1 MEIILILRNHNSYNG
16 MMKNLL
22 SVLMIFSMSV
32 VSDDTKDIS
41 YIYSYDNTNQIVMN
55 IEAALARAQASQGI
69 IPEWAA
75 EEITKKAEVRYMPK
89 TEVDAEN
96 EFVRHRLVSRLNVWK
111 RSLDN
116 GAEEYLH
123 YGATTVDI
131 FDTVLVL
138 QIKASLGILIDDLIE
153 IENLLLKLTK
163 DNIETYMA
171 GRTIGQHAL
180 PITFGKKTSTWLAE
194 NRRNI
199 ERLKAVEEK
208 INRSVILKGAVGT
221 YLGLGPKG
229 IETELLMSQ
238 ELGLGTP
245 YIADWHG
252 VRDVFAEYALTLALI
267 SKSFGRIGEELTL
280 LQMTEIGETLE
291 NLGFKA
297 IGSSTM
303 PHKKNPRGPGNLVN
317 FSRII
322 PRQSEIILDD
332 MVNSFERDQP
342 RSDETLKDISITAEL
357 MTNTAIRLL
366 NELEVNKDVMRK
378 NLNIT
383 NGLILSQR
391 VTYFLADIIGKDTAE
406 SMIHDIAMK
415 AIAENISLS
424 DAIKNDKIASQYFT
438 DQDLKNLLD
447 PETYIGLAIEQV
459 EIIINQI
466 ESNRLD

>member
-1 MEIILILRNHNSYNG
+1 

-22 SVLMIFSMSV
+22 SVLLIFSMSV
-32 VSDDTKDIS
+32 VTDETKDIA

-89 TEVDAEN
+89 TEIDAEN
-96 EFVRHRLVSRLNVWK
+96 EFVRHRLVSRLNVRK
-111 RSLDN
+111 RSLDY

-138 QIKASLGILIDDLIE
+138 QIKASLRILIDDLIE

-267 SKSFGRIGEELTL
+267 SKSFGRIGDELTL

-357 MTNTAIRLL
+357 MTNTAIRLF

-406 SMIHDIAMK
+406 SMIHEIAMK

-459 EIIINQI
+459 KIIINQI
-466 ESNRLD
+466 ESNKLD

>member
-1 MEIILILRNHNSYNG
+1 
-16 MMKNLL
+16 MMKNVLPILL
-22 SVLMIFSMSV
+22 IFSISV
-32 VSDDTKDIS
+32 TSDDKEDIA

-138 QIKASLGILIDDLIE
+138 QIKGSLGILIDDLIE

-267 SKSFGRIGEELTL
+267 SKSFGRIGDELTL

-366 NELEVNKDVMRK
+366 NELEVNKDVMRE

>member
-1 MEIILILRNHNSYNG
+1 

-22 SVLMIFSMSV
+22 SVLLIFSMSV
-32 VSDDTKDIS
+32 VTDETKDIA

-111 RSLDN
+111 RSLEN

-138 QIKASLGILIDDLIE
+138 QIKASLGILIHDLIE

-267 SKSFGRIGEELTL
+267 SKSFGRIGDELTL

>member
-1 MEIILILRNHNSYNG
+1 

-22 SVLMIFSMSV
+22 SVLLIFSMSV
-32 VSDDTKDIS
+32 VTDETKDIA

-55 IEAALARAQASQGI
+55 IEAALSRAQASQGI

-89 TEVDAEN
+89 TEVDVEN

-267 SKSFGRIGEELTL
+267 SKSFGRIGDELTL

-415 AIAENISLS
+415 AITENISLS

>member
-1 MEIILILRNHNSYNG
+1 

-22 SVLMIFSMSV
+22 SVLLIFSMSV
-32 VSDDTKDIS
+32 VTDETKDIA

-267 SKSFGRIGEELTL
+267 SKSFGRIGDELTL

-406 SMIHDIAMK
+406 SMIHYIAMK

-424 DAIKNDKIASQYFT
+424 DAIKNDKTASQYFT

>member
-1 MEIILILRNHNSYNG
+1 

-22 SVLMIFSMSV
+22 SVLLIFSMYV
-32 VSDDTKDIS
+32 VSDDTKDIA

-111 RSLDN
+111 RSLEN

-138 QIKASLGILIDDLIE
+138 QIKASLRILIDDLIE

-229 IETELLMSQ
+229 IETEMLMSQ

-267 SKSFGRIGEELTL
+267 SKSFGRIGDELTL

-415 AIAENISLS
+415 AITENISLS

>member
-1 MEIILILRNHNSYNG
+1 

-22 SVLMIFSMSV
+22 SVLLIFSMSV
-32 VSDDTKDIS
+32 VTDETKDIA

-267 SKSFGRIGEELTL
+267 SKSFGRIGDELTL

-342 RSDETLKDISITAEL
+342 RSDETLKDISISAEL
-357 MTNTAIRLL
+357 MTNTAIRLF

-424 DAIKNDKIASQYFT
+424 DAIKNDKTASQYFT

-459 EIIINQI
+459 KIIINQI
-466 ESNRLD
+466 ESNKLD

>member
-1 MEIILILRNHNSYNG
+1 

-22 SVLMIFSMSV
+22 SVLLIFSMSV
-32 VSDDTKDIS
+32 VTDETKDIA

-69 IPEWAA
+69 IPKWAA

-89 TEVDAEN
+89 TEVDTEN

-267 SKSFGRIGEELTL
+267 SKSFGRIGDELTL

-466 ESNRLD
+466 ESNKLD

>member
-1 MEIILILRNHNSYNG
+1 

-22 SVLMIFSMSV
+22 SVLLIFSMSV
-32 VSDDTKDIS
+32 VTDETKDIA

-138 QIKASLGILIDDLIE
+138 QIKASLRILIHDLIE

-267 SKSFGRIGEELTL
+267 SKSFGRIGDELTL

-459 EIIINQI
+459 EIIITQI
-466 ESNRLD
+466 ESNKLD

>member
-1 MEIILILRNHNSYNG
+1 
-16 MMKNLL
+16 MMKNVLPILL
-22 SVLMIFSMSV
+22 IFSISV
-32 VSDDTKDIS
+32 TSDDKEDIA

-111 RSLDN
+111 KSLDN

-138 QIKASLGILIDDLIE
+138 QIKASLGILINDLIE
-153 IENLLLKLTK
+153 IEDLLLKLTK

-267 SKSFGRIGEELTL
+267 SKSFGRIGDELTL

-317 FSRII
+317 ISRII

-357 MTNTAIRLL
+357 MTNTAIRLF

-466 ESNRLD
+466 ESSRLD

>member
-1 MEIILILRNHNSYNG
+1 

-22 SVLMIFSMSV
+22 SVLLIFSMSV
-32 VSDDTKDIS
+32 VTDETKDIA

-111 RSLDN
+111 RSLEN

-267 SKSFGRIGEELTL
+267 SKSFGRIGDELTL

-342 RSDETLKDISITAEL
+342 RSDETLKDISINAEL

>member
-1 MEIILILRNHNSYNG
+1 

-22 SVLMIFSMSV
+22 SVLLIFSMSV
-32 VSDDTKDIS
+32 VTDETKDIA
-41 YIYSYDNTNQIVMN
+41 YVYSYDNTNQIVMN

-267 SKSFGRIGEELTL
+267 SKSFGRIGDELTL

>member
-1 MEIILILRNHNSYNG
+1 

-22 SVLMIFSMSV
+22 SVLLIFSMSV
-32 VSDDTKDIS
+32 VTDETKDIA

-138 QIKASLGILIDDLIE
+138 QIKASLRILIHDLIE

-267 SKSFGRIGEELTL
+267 SKSFGRIGDELTL

-366 NELEVNKDVMRK
+366 NELEVNKDVMRE

-424 DAIKNDKIASQYFT
+424 DAIKNDKIASQYFS

>member
-1 MEIILILRNHNSYNG
+1 

-22 SVLMIFSMSV
+22 SVLLIFSMSV
-32 VSDDTKDIS
+32 VTDETKDIA
-41 YIYSYDNTNQIVMN
+41 YIFSYDNTNQIVMN

-138 QIKASLGILIDDLIE
+138 QIKASLRILIDDLIE

-267 SKSFGRIGEELTL
+267 SKSFGRIGDELTL

>member
-1 MEIILILRNHNSYNG
+1 

-22 SVLMIFSMSV
+22 SVLLIFSMSV
-32 VSDDTKDIS
+32 VTDETKDIA

-138 QIKASLGILIDDLIE
+138 QIKASLRILIDDLIE

-267 SKSFGRIGEELTL
+267 SKSFGRIGDELTL

-322 PRQSEIILDD
+322 PRQTEIILDD

-342 RSDETLKDISITAEL
+342 RSDEPLKDISITAEL

-424 DAIKNDKIASQYFT
+424 DAIKNDKTASQYFT

>member
-1 MEIILILRNHNSYNG
+1 

-22 SVLMIFSMSV
+22 SVLLIFSMSV
-32 VSDDTKDIS
+32 VSDETKDIA
-41 YIYSYDNTNQIVMN
+41 YVYSYDNTNQIVMN

-111 RSLDN
+111 RSLDD

-267 SKSFGRIGEELTL
+267 SKSFGRIGDELTL

-466 ESNRLD
+466 ESSRLD

>member
-1 MEIILILRNHNSYNG
+1 

-22 SVLMIFSMSV
+22 SVLLIFSMSV
-32 VSDDTKDIS
+32 VTDETKDIA

-111 RSLDN
+111 RSLEN

-138 QIKASLGILIDDLIE
+138 QIKASLGILINDLIE

-199 ERLKAVEEK
+199 ERLKTVEEK

-267 SKSFGRIGEELTL
+267 SKSFGRIGDELTL

-447 PETYIGLAIEQV
+447 PETYIGLAVEQV
-459 EIIINQI
+459 KIIINQI
-466 ESNRLD
+466 ESNKLD

>member
-1 MEIILILRNHNSYNG
+1 
-16 MMKNLL
+16 MMKKLL

-96 EFVRHRLVSRLNVWK
+96 DFVRHRLVSRLNVWK
-111 RSLDN
+111 RSLDD

-267 SKSFGRIGEELTL
+267 SKSFGRIGDELTL

-415 AIAENISLS
+415 AITENISLS

>member
-1 MEIILILRNHNSYNG
+1 

-22 SVLMIFSMSV
+22 SVLLIFSMSV
-32 VSDDTKDIS
+32 VTDETKDIA

-69 IPEWAA
+69 IPGWAA

-267 SKSFGRIGEELTL
+267 SKSFGRIGDELTL

-424 DAIKNDKIASQYFT
+424 DAIKNDKVASQYFT

-459 EIIINQI
+459 KIIVNQI
-466 ESNRLD
+466 ESNKLD

>member
-1 MEIILILRNHNSYNG
+1 

-22 SVLMIFSMSV
+22 SVLLIFSMSV
-32 VSDDTKDIS
+32 VSDDTKEIA

-89 TEVDAEN
+89 SEVDAEN

-111 RSLDN
+111 RFLDN

-153 IENLLLKLTK
+153 IEDLLLKLTK
-163 DNIETYMA
+163 DNIATYMA

-267 SKSFGRIGEELTL
+267 SKSFGRIGDELTL

-466 ESNRLD
+466 ESNR

>member
-1 MEIILILRNHNSYNG
+1 

-22 SVLMIFSMSV
+22 SVLLIFSMSV
-32 VSDDTKDIS
+32 VTDETKDIA

-111 RSLDN
+111 RSLEN

-267 SKSFGRIGEELTL
+267 SKSFGRIGDELTL

-415 AIAENISLS
+415 AITENISLS
-424 DAIKNDKIASQYFT
+424 DAIKNDKIASQY
-438 DQDLKNLLD
+438 LSL
-447 PETYIGLAIEQV
+447 IHI
-459 EIIINQI
+459 
-466 ESNRLD
+466 

>member
-1 MEIILILRNHNSYNG
+1 

-22 SVLMIFSMSV
+22 SVLLIFSMSV
-32 VSDDTKDIS
+32 VTDETKDIA

-55 IEAALARAQASQGI
+55 IEAALARAQAYQGI

-138 QIKASLGILIDDLIE
+138 QIKASLRILIDDLIE

-267 SKSFGRIGEELTL
+267 SRSFGRIGDELTL

-415 AIAENISLS
+415 AITENISLS

>member
-1 MEIILILRNHNSYNG
+1 

-22 SVLMIFSMSV
+22 SVLLIFSMSV
-32 VSDDTKDIS
+32 VTDETKDIA

-111 RSLDN
+111 RSLEN

-267 SKSFGRIGEELTL
+267 SKSFGRIGDELTL

-415 AIAENISLS
+415 AITENISLS

-466 ESNRLD
+466 ESNKLD

>member
-1 MEIILILRNHNSYNG
+1 

-22 SVLMIFSMSV
+22 SVLLIFSMSV
-32 VSDDTKDIS
+32 VTDETKDIA

-55 IEAALARAQASQGI
+55 IEAALARAQASLGI

-111 RSLDN
+111 RSLEN

-245 YIADWHG
+245 FIADWHG

-267 SKSFGRIGEELTL
+267 SKSFGRIGDELTL

-415 AIAENISLS
+415 AITENISLS

-466 ESNRLD
+466 EANRLD

>member
-1 MEIILILRNHNSYNG
+1 

-22 SVLMIFSMSV
+22 SVLLIFSMSV
-32 VSDDTKDIS
+32 VTDETKDIA

-75 EEITKKAEVRYMPK
+75 EEITKKAEVKYMPK

-111 RSLDN
+111 KSLDN

-138 QIKASLGILIDDLIE
+138 QIKASLRILIDDLIE

-221 YLGLGPKG
+221 YLGLGQKG

-267 SKSFGRIGEELTL
+267 SKSFGRIGDELTL

-415 AIAENISLS
+415 AITENISLS
-424 DAIKNDKIASQYFT
+424 DAIKNDKVASQYFT

-459 EIIINQI
+459 EIIVNQI

>member
-1 MEIILILRNHNSYNG
+1 

-22 SVLMIFSMSV
+22 SVLLIFSMSV
-32 VSDDTKDIS
+32 VTDETKDIA

-153 IENLLLKLTK
+153 IEDLLLKLTK
-163 DNIETYMA
+163 DNIATYMA

-267 SKSFGRIGEELTL
+267 SKSFGRIGDELTL

>member
-1 MEIILILRNHNSYNG
+1 

-32 VSDDTKDIS
+32 VSDDTKDIA
-41 YIYSYDNTNQIVMN
+41 YIYSYDNSNQIVMN

-267 SKSFGRIGEELTL
+267 SKSFGRIGDELTL

-415 AIAENISLS
+415 AITENISLS

>member
-1 MEIILILRNHNSYNG
+1 

-22 SVLMIFSMSV
+22 SVLLIFSMSV
-32 VSDDTKDIS
+32 VTDETKDIA

-55 IEAALARAQASQGI
+55 IEAALARAQASLGI

-111 RSLDN
+111 RSLEN

-267 SKSFGRIGEELTL
+267 SKSFGRIGDELTL

-415 AIAENISLS
+415 AIAENIALS

-466 ESNRLD
+466 ESNKLD

>member
-1 MEIILILRNHNSYNG
+1 

-22 SVLMIFSMSV
+22 SVLLIFSMSV
-32 VSDDTKDIS
+32 VTDETKDIA

-69 IPEWAA
+69 IPGWAA

-267 SKSFGRIGEELTL
+267 SKSFGRIGDELTL

-424 DAIKNDKIASQYFT
+424 DAIKNDKVASQYFT

-459 EIIINQI
+459 KIIINQI
-466 ESNRLD
+466 ESNKLD

>member
-1 MEIILILRNHNSYNG
+1 
-16 MMKNLL
+16 
-22 SVLMIFSMSV
+22 MSV
-32 VSDDTKDIS
+32 VTDETKDIA

-89 TEVDAEN
+89 TEVDVEN

-111 RSLDN
+111 RSLEN

-267 SKSFGRIGEELTL
+267 SKSFGRIGDELTL

-357 MTNTAIRLL
+357 MTNTAIRLF
-366 NELEVNKDVMRK
+366 NELEVNKDVMRE

-415 AIAENISLS
+415 AITENISLS

>member
-1 MEIILILRNHNSYNG
+1 

-22 SVLMIFSMSV
+22 SVLLIFSMSV
-32 VSDDTKDIS
+32 VTDETKDVA

-199 ERLKAVEEK
+199 ERVKAVEEK

-267 SKSFGRIGEELTL
+267 SKSFGRIGDELTL

-466 ESNRLD
+466 ESNKLD

>member
-1 MEIILILRNHNSYNG
+1 

-22 SVLMIFSMSV
+22 SVLLIFSMSV
-32 VSDDTKDIS
+32 VTDETKDIA

-267 SKSFGRIGEELTL
+267 SKSFGRIGDELTL

-357 MTNTAIRLL
+357 MTNTAIRLF

-415 AIAENISLS
+415 AIAENIALS

>member
-1 MEIILILRNHNSYNG
+1 

-22 SVLMIFSMSV
+22 SVLLIFSMSV
-32 VSDDTKDIS
+32 VSDETKDIA

-153 IENLLLKLTK
+153 IEDLLLKLTK
-163 DNIETYMA
+163 DNIATYMA

-267 SKSFGRIGEELTL
+267 SKSFGRIGDELTL

>member
-1 MEIILILRNHNSYNG
+1 

-22 SVLMIFSMSV
+22 SVLLIFSMSV
-32 VSDDTKDIS
+32 VSDDTKDIA

-89 TEVDAEN
+89 SEVDAEN

-153 IENLLLKLTK
+153 IEDLLLKLTK
-163 DNIETYMA
+163 DNIATYMA

-229 IETELLMSQ
+229 IETELIMSQ

-267 SKSFGRIGEELTL
+267 SKSFGRIGDELTL

>member
-1 MEIILILRNHNSYNG
+1 

-22 SVLMIFSMSV
+22 SVLLIFSMSV
-32 VSDDTKDIS
+32 VTDETKDIA

-69 IPEWAA
+69 IPRWAA

-267 SKSFGRIGEELTL
+267 SKSFGRIGDELTL

-459 EIIINQI
+459 EIIVNQI